1 MCLKLDPIRVVII
14 KDIYLQ
20 IENLLICNHLD
31 IIQFQLT
38 LAEAMVIVASK
49 SNMVALIDCR
59 KKQVRL
65 S

>member
-49 SNMVALIDCR
+49 SSRVALIDCR